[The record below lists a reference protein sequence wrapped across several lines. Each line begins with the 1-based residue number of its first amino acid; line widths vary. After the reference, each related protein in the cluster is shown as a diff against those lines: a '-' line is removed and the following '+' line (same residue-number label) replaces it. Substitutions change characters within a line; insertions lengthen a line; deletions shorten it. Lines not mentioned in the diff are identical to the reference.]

1 MATADKFFKEAP
13 KKAAKTQKEK
23 KTYSKNELEGVEI
36 IRTADGKID
45 KKATYYNVSLRFPK
59 KLEAPIKD
67 IAWENRKS
75 VTEYITDLI
84 EADLKKHKKL

>member
-13 KKAAKTQKEK
+13 KKTPKKQEK

-67 IAWENRKS
+67 MAWENRKN

>member
-1 MATADKFFKEAP
+1 M
-13 KKAAKTQKEK
+13 
-23 KTYSKNELEGVEI
+23 EI

-45 KKATYYNVSLRFPK
+45 KKATYYNVRSRFPK
-59 KLEAPIKD
+59 KLETPIKD
-67 IAWENRKS
+67 MAWENRKN

>member
-13 KKAAKTQKEK
+13 KKAPKKQEK

-36 IRTADGKID
+36 VRTADGKID

-59 KLEAPIKD
+59 KLEAPLKD
-67 IAWENRKS
+67 ISWENRQS
-75 VTEYITDLI
+75 VTEYITALI
-84 EADLKKHKKL
+84 EADLKKHKKI